1 MDIVSRLKLFME
13 LNKISNSQLAD
24 TCKIPRP
31 TVSQLL
37 NGRNKKVSDEV
48 ISRIHAS
55 YPALSIM
62 WLMFGEEPML
72 MEKVSGGNVPNRNM
86 QKSPAVKLRENSL
99 FPDEV
104 DDYQEDGNL
113 TASGADKRA
122 PRSGDAAV
130 SAPRAGAFDS
140 GGSMVSQ
147 MLENFAKNA
156 GQRSPGGHD
165 SLSGGQ
171 KKIVNVMVFYSD
183 NSFETFVPDR

>member
-13 LNKISNSQLAD
+13 LNKISNSQFAD

-72 MEKVSGGNVPNRNM
+72 MEKGAGGNVPNRNT
-86 QKSPAVKLRENSL
+86 QKSHPVQPRENSL

-104 DDYQEDGNL
+104 DNYPDDANL
-113 TASGADKRA
+113 TAAATGKMAQVSGEEMCK
-122 PRSGDAAV
+122 
-130 SAPRAGAFDS
+130 APRAGAFGP
-140 GGSMVSQ
+140 GGSVVSQ

-156 GQRSPGGHD
+156 GQSTPSHD
-165 SLSGGQ
+165 AATGGQ
-171 KKIVNVMVFYSD
+171 KKIVSVMIFYSD
-183 NSFETFVPDR
+183 NSFETFAPDR